1 MAFRPTRR
9 RGPRESEDGAD
20 LTGSVRLRRER
31 AVRRQRLGLL
41 VTLVVGALA
50 VAATWAVAFSPL
62 LATRT
67 VDVRGTTLL
76 TPAQVADAAQVPLG
90 VPLLQQDRRAI
101 ATGVHSLA
109 PVREVEV
116 VRSWPHTLG
125 IRVAERTPS
134 VAFVVNGGF
143 MLVDSQ
149 GVGYA
154 QVPELP
160 KDVLLARGDSSAP
173 GITAAVG
180 RTLGTLPADVRD
192 QVRGVGADS
201 PVKVS
206 LDLDEKRVV
215 VWGGPDDPELKARV
229 LAVLLEQA
237 PSATVYDVSAP
248 AFPATR

>member
-1 MAFRPTRR
+1 MKNARPA
-9 RGPRESEDGAD
+9 S
-20 LTGSVRLRRER
+20 
-31 AVRRQRLGLL
+31 
-41 VTLVVGALA
+41 
-50 VAATWAVAFSPL
+50 VAAAMTASDPGPDHAPNGRPSSQNAHPWSTSRAATASVSPS
-62 LATRT
+62 AICWGVT
-67 VDVRGTTLL
+67 
-76 TPAQVADAAQVPLG
+76 QVADAAQVPLG